1 MLACGPLMAAGSSL
15 LWAADAR
22 AGDDEELQAA
32 MTRVEAQKFPEA
44 IARLEVLLD
53 PRAEPCPSGP
63 ELTPSGCRLTNPEL
77 IVAARAQYALALFG
91 EEGRTPEVYAQAEAI
106 LRAQPTYQPNTSLFP
121 QDLVDVFV
129 VVRGR
134 LAEENVEAARKKAD
148 AAQRQKEQEDAR
160 KEAEAEYVAALE
172 KQAARESVLVER
184 SRFYAF
190 VPFGVGQY
198 QNEDYGLMAGFA
210 AFEAI
215 AGITSMVTAIYKD
228 DLLTQAVAARR
239 PASSSE
245 GPPAYLAVSTE
256 AATEVDEPAAQEQIA
271 AWALAN
277 RIAFGVF
284 LGSALIGVVEANVS
298 YEDARAETRER
309 PLPKRKVPAIAT
321 VTPILAPT
329 DGGGYIGAM
338 GRF

>member
-1 MLACGPLMAAGSSL
+1 MGPHPVPCSARRGGAARGGARACAALLAVASWTLVGE
-15 LWAADAR
+15 AR

-32 MTRVEAQKFPEA
+32 VTRVEAQKFPEA

-53 PRAEPCPSGP
+53 PNATPCPSGP

-91 EEGRTPEVYAQAEAI
+91 EKGRTPEVYAQAEAI

-160 KEAEAEYVAALE
+160 KKADAEYVAALE
-172 KQAARESVLVER
+172 KQAAEETVLVER
-184 SRFYAF
+184 SRLYAF

-198 QNEDYGLMAGFA
+198 QNGDNGLAVGFA

-215 AGITSMVTAIYKD
+215 AGITSLVTYLYEQ
-228 DLLTQAVAARR
+228 DLVTQRAAN
-239 PASSSE
+239 PARFDND
-245 GPPAYLAVSTE
+245 
-256 AATEVDEPAAQEQIA
+256 AADAQIA
-271 AWALAN
+271 GWALAN
-277 RIAFGVF
+277 RIATGV
-284 LGSALIGVVEANVS
+284 LIGSAVIGIVEANVS
-298 YEDARAETRER
+298 YEDAEPQTRQR
-309 PLPKRKVPAIAT
+309 PLPKRKAAS
-321 VTPILAPT
+321 VTPVLAPS
-329 DGGGYIGAM
+329 DGGGFIGAV
-338 GRF
+338 GTF

>member
-1 MLACGPLMAAGSSL
+1 MAVGSSL
-15 LWAADAR
+15 IGPGEAR

-53 PRAEPCPSGP
+53 PKAAPCPSGP

-91 EEGRTPEVYAQAEAI
+91 EKGRTPEVYAQAEAI

-160 KEAEAEYVAALE
+160 KKAEAEYIAALE
-172 KQAARESVLVER
+172 KQAAQESVLVER
-184 SRFYAF
+184 SRLYAF

-198 QNEDYGLMAGFA
+198 QNEDYGLMTGFA
-210 AFEAI
+210 AFEAT
-215 AGITSMVTAIYKD
+215 AGITSLVTFLYAAELVSERASNTDID
-228 DLLTQAVAARR
+228 RDAV
-239 PASSSE
+239 
-245 GPPAYLAVSTE
+245 
-256 AATEVDEPAAQEQIA
+256 DAQIDG
-271 AWALAN
+271 WVLAN
-277 RIAFGVF
+277 RIAIGI
-284 LGSALIGVVEANVS
+284 LIGSAVIGVVEANVS
-298 YEDARAETRER
+298 YDDAEPQTRQR
-309 PLPKRKVPAIAT
+309 PLPKRKVPATATIA
-321 VTPILAPT
+321 PIVAPA
-329 DGGGYIGAM
+329 DGGAFLGAA
-338 GRF
+338 GSF

>member
-1 MLACGPLMAAGSSL
+1 MGPPPVPCSARRGGAARGGAPAWATIAVLVAGL
-15 LWAADAR
+15 LGAADAR

-53 PRAEPCPSGP
+53 PQAAPCPSDP

-91 EEGRTPEVYAQAEAI
+91 EKGRTPEVYAQAEAI

-160 KEAEAEYVAALE
+160 KKAEAEYIAALE
-172 KQAARESVLVER
+172 KQAAEENVLLER
-184 SRFYAF
+184 SRLYAF

-215 AGITSMVTAIYKD
+215 AGITSLVTFLYEE
-228 DLLTQAVAARR
+228 DLEAQSANPQVDPDAAK
-239 PASSSE
+239 AQIE
-245 GPPAYLAVSTE
+245 G
-256 AATEVDEPAAQEQIA
+256 
-271 AWALAN
+271 WALAN
-277 RIAFGVF
+277 RIAFGV
-284 LGSALIGVVEANVS
+284 LVGSAVIGVVEANVS
-298 YEDARAETRER
+298 YEAAKPQTRQR
-309 PLPKRKVPAIAT
+309 PLPKRKAATT
-321 VTPILAPT
+321 VTPIVMPAQ
-329 DGGGYIGAM
+329 GGGYLGAV
-338 GRF
+338 GTF